1 MYSTNVQ
8 DLCTEL
14 QSMAKQSSESSVK
27 LAVVVIA
34 CIQHWGAEAELSVLG
49 SQTFTLRPCLTNKQT
64 EALVAKWKGMLY
76 S

>member
-27 LAVVVIA
+27 LAIVVIA
-34 CIQHWGAEAELSVLG
+34 CIQHWGAEAELCILG